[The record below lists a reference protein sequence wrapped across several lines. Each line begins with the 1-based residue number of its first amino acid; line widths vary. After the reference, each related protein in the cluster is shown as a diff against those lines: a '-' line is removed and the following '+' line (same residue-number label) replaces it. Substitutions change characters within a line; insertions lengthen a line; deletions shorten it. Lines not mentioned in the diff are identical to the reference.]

1 MSGIRE
7 RIDHLLDRRR
17 DSRTTAELEA
27 EIDKLRTQN
36 ERLRAAMRRCV
47 SCDYRLAAT
56 GDRTGAL
63 ADPAAEP
70 VDDLFAEP
78 ADDLSAEPTD
88 DLSTGTTD
96 DVEMSPAAVAEGAEP

>member
-17 DSRTTAELEA
+17 DARSTAELEA

-47 SCDYRLAAT
+47 SCDYRLAVT
-56 GDRTGAL
+56 GDRAGAL

-70 VDDLFAEP
+70 
-78 ADDLSAEPTD
+78 TD
-88 DLSTGTTD
+88 DLSTEPTD

>member
-63 ADPAAEP
+63 ADPAMELT
-70 VDDLFAEP
+70 DDP
-78 ADDLSAEPTD
+78 PTD
-88 DLSTGTTD
+88 PTD